1 MLQHFGYRNVPISQL
16 QPELP
21 NREPQL
27 LLSTDHSLIK
37 GSPILTQWYPS
48 SADGEDGVLEI
59 VNIDLLSS
67 MLLEPQPPQITD
79 ASLTVGN
86 RHLLYDQGVV
96 DTLPKLNDENATSF
110 HLNIF
115 RLPLASPAWSQ

>member
-1 MLQHFGYRNVPISQL
+1 M
-16 QPELP
+16 
-21 NREPQL
+21 
-27 LLSTDHSLIK
+27 
-37 GSPILTQWYPS
+37 
-48 SADGEDGVLEI
+48 LEI

-96 DTLPKLNDENATSF
+96 DTLPKLNDEKRYQLSSQHFPFTISVTGPGPSELAIK
-110 HLNIF
+110 HLPTQ
-115 RLPLASPAWSQ
+115 LPLAVILSLLVGYWHGWRLPAE

>member
-1 MLQHFGYRNVPISQL
+1 
-16 QPELP
+16 
-21 NREPQL
+21 
-27 LLSTDHSLIK
+27 LIK

-86 RHLLYDQGVV
+86 RHCMDKVLSILC
-96 DTLPKLNDENATSF
+96 L
-110 HLNIF
+110 H
-115 RLPLASPAWSQ
+115 